1 MTKVAG
7 LMRQRKVFMAVLLYI
22 HCSLVHLVLG
32 QKQLQK
38 ERLALAAGEFS
49 DEIQHHS
56 GDETE
61 QQSAVVNLEE
71 GE

>member
-1 MTKVAG
+1 
-7 LMRQRKVFMAVLLYI
+7 MAVLLYI

-32 QKQLQK
+32 QKQLKK

-61 QQSAVVNLEE
+61 RQPAVVNLEE

>member
-1 MTKVAG
+1 
-7 LMRQRKVFMAVLLYI
+7 MAVLLYI
-22 HCSLVHLVLG
+22 HCSLVHRVLG

-38 ERLALAAGEFS
+38 ERLALAVEEFS
-49 DEIQHHS
+49 DEIQRHS

-61 QQSAVVNLEE
+61 RQSAVVNLEE

>member
-1 MTKVAG
+1 
-7 LMRQRKVFMAVLLYI
+7 
-22 HCSLVHLVLG
+22 VLG

-49 DEIQHHS
+49 DEIQRHF

-61 QQSAVVNLEE
+61 RQSAVVNLEE